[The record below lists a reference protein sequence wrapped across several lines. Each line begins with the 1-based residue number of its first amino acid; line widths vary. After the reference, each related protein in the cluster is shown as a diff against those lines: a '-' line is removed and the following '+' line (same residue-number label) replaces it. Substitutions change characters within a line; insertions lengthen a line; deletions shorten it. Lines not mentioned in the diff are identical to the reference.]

1 MYRTKPPT
9 RGPLIGLL
17 ALPLA
22 LGLVAACAAPSG
34 TTVPAASI
42 RTATAE
48 PSRPSDRTPVL
59 IDTDLGWE
67 DVSAIAYLAS
77 RPDVDVRAVTVSGTG
92 EVRCPAGAAVAHR
105 VLAALDLGAVP
116 VACGSSDAGLDGTP
130 IPSAWRDTSDAGHH
144 LDLPP
149 VPAEADDAGT
159 SGSAVELIRTTA
171 RAAPGALRVV
181 MLGPATNLAD
191 AIAAEPA
198 VASMTHDVTAMGG
211 AITAPGNVRG
221 AGVADQNATAE
232 WNVFADPSAWQAVL
246 SSGIPLTVVPLD
258 ATDHVPVTRG
268 LYLALGVNRSTPAA
282 RLVFDLL
289 DRNPE
294 TFGPG
299 ESFWDSL
306 TSMVAFEPSLA
317 SFQPVGLHVEL
328 AEGSERGRLIV
339 DEHGVTVQAAMA
351 ADGTAFR
358 ERFISTL
365 NGGAPVLPVGEPAA
379 TIQVTFDGRTCGA
392 DLPTLALD
400 SAVALTFENGAPYE
414 VGAALVRLADG
425 VTLADIE
432 TAIATDPERAERLA
446 RPVVATGAQPGSQAT
461 ETAFLV
467 QPGTYAIACFSYVG
481 DQVQFYP
488 AGSTVVAP

>member
-1 MYRTKPPT
+1 MYRPKPPT

-34 TTVPAASI
+34 TAVSSASTG
-42 RTATAE
+42 TATTE
-48 PSRPSDRTPVL
+48 PSRPSGRTPVL

-77 RPDVDVRAVTVSGTG
+77 RPDVDIRAVTVSGTG
-92 EVRCPAGAAVAHR
+92 EVRCPAGAAVASR
-105 VLAALDLGAVP
+105 VLAALALGAVP
-116 VACGSSDAGLDGTP
+116 VACGSSDAGPDGTAF
-130 IPSAWRDTSDAGHH
+130 PSAWRDTSDAGHH

-149 VPAEADDAGT
+149 VPAEAAAGT
-159 SGSAVELIRTTA
+159 SGSAVDLIRTTA
-171 RAAPGALRVV
+171 HAAAGALRVV
-181 MLGPATNLAD
+181 MLGPATNIAD
-191 AIAAEPA
+191 AIAADPGL
-198 VASMTHDVTAMGG
+198 VSITHDIAAMGG

-221 AGVADQNATAE
+221 AGVADENATAE

-258 ATDHVPVTRG
+258 ATDDVPVTRG
-268 LYLALGVNRSTPAA
+268 LYLALGANRSTPAA

-351 ADGTAFR
+351 ADATAFSQ
-358 ERFISTL
+358 EFISTL
-365 NGGAPVLPVGEPAA
+365 IGGTPVQAAGEPAA
-379 TIQVTFDGRTCGA
+379 TIEVTFDGTTCGA
-392 DLPTLALD
+392 DLSTLVVD
-400 SAVALTFENGAPYE
+400 SSVALAFENGAGYE
-414 VGAALVRLADG
+414 AGTALVRLADG
-425 VTLADIE
+425 VTLAEIE
-432 TAIATDPERAERLA
+432 TVIATDPDRAESLA
-446 RPVVATGAQPGSQAT
+446 RLVVSVGAQPGTHAT
-461 ETAFLV
+461 ETGFVA
-467 QPGTYAIACFSYVG
+467 QPGTYAVACLSYAG
-481 DQVQFYP
+481 DEARFYP
-488 AGSTVVAP
+488 AGSTIVAP